1 MVRVKIAGPCTHFC
15 ELQGPGHHG
24 GRGPGQGG
32 GEAVGCSCIGGEE
45 EGRGCYV
52 QSCRE
57 ARRVDKRSM
66 HSAKESGYRVG
77 SYMVVKFLRSSTL

>member
-1 MVRVKIAGPCTHFC
+1 MSSKGLAR
-15 ELQGPGHHG
+15 HHG
-24 GRGPGQGG
+24 GELGPGQGG
-32 GEAVGCSCIGGEE
+32 GEAVGCSCIGGED

-52 QSCRE
+52 HSCRE

-77 SYMVVKFLRSSTL
+77 SYLVVKFLRSSTL